1 MSFPG
6 RVRKPRGMLKL
17 QALSLEKHRESTAG
31 RGMGLCKA
39 LKLGA
44 SLEPRKAQCDRREM

>member
-31 RGMGLCKA
+31 RGMGLCK
-39 LKLGA
+39 G
-44 SLEPRKAQCDRREM
+44 LEARCIAGTQESTV